1 MIRVILI
8 NLLLLLLPFIIYFAY
23 VYLIGRGQGRGQN
36 EPITM
41 TPLVVLFAIGL
52 VLMMGAVA
60 YFIQFE
66 TGQPGQSYVPPQ
78 VEDGVLQPG
87 RLE

>member
-8 NLLLLLLPFIIYFAY
+8 NLLLLLLPFVIYFAY
-23 VYLIGRGQGRGQN
+23 VYLVRSSRGDNR
-36 EPITM
+36 PVSL
-41 TPLVVLFAIGL
+41 TPLIVLFCIGL
-52 VLMMGAVA
+52 VLMMGAIA

-66 TGQPGQSYVPPQ
+66 SGKPGQTYIPPQ
-78 VEDGVLQPG
+78 VKDGVLQPG

>member
-8 NLLLLLLPFIIYFAY
+8 NLLLLLLPFIVYFAY
-23 VYLIGRGQGRGQN
+23 VYLVRSGSKPN

-41 TPLVVLFAIGL
+41 TPLIVLFAIGL
-52 VLMMGAVA
+52 ALMTGAVV

-66 TGQPGQSYVPPQ
+66 TGQPGQRYIPPQ
-78 VEDGVLQPG
+78 VKDGVLQPG

>member
-8 NLLLLLLPFIIYFAY
+8 NLFLFLLPFIIYFAY
-23 VYLIGRGQGRGQN
+23 VYLVKSGSGKN
-36 EPITM
+36 EPITF
-41 TPLVVLFAIGL
+41 TPLIVLFCIGL
-52 VLMMGAVA
+52 GLLMGAVA

-66 TGQPGQSYVPPQ
+66 SGQPGQRYVPPQ
-78 VEDGVLQPG
+78 VENGVLRPG

>member
-8 NLLLLLLPFIIYFAY
+8 NLLLFLLPFIIYFAY
-23 VYLIGRGQGRGQN
+23 VYLVRSASKPN
-36 EPITM
+36 EPITL
-41 TPLVVLFAIGL
+41 TPIIVLFAIGL
-52 VLMMGAVA
+52 MLVTGAVA

-66 TGQPGQSYVPPQ
+66 TGQPGQRYIPPQ
-78 VEDGVLQPG
+78 VKDGVLQPG

>member
-8 NLLLLLLPFIIYFAY
+8 NLLLFLMPFIVYFAY
-23 VYLIGRGQGRGQN
+23 VYLIGRGRKPD

-41 TPLVVLFAIGL
+41 TPIFVLFAIGL
-52 VLMMGAVA
+52 VLMMGAIV

-66 TGQPGQSYVPPQ
+66 TGRPGQRYIPPQ

>member
-8 NLLLLLLPFIIYFAY
+8 NLFLLLLPFLIYFAY
-23 VYLIGRGQGRGQN
+23 VYLVKGADDKN
-36 EPITM
+36 EPVTF
-41 TPLVVLFAIGL
+41 TPLIILFAIGL

-66 TGQPGQSYVPPQ
+66 SGKPGQRYIPPT
-78 VEDGVLQPG
+78 VENGVLKPG